1 VPGSSPQCVLFMLV
15 VCLMFDDVGAEV
27 AGRDEI
33 FAKRRH
39 LSEEARP
46 PHCLKDFHV
55 TGSLTTQIPIKSS
68 LRMRSTS

>member
-1 VPGSSPQCVLFMLV
+1 V
-15 VCLMFDDVGAEV
+15 FDDVGEEV
-27 AGRDEI
+27 AGRGEI
-33 FAKRRH
+33 FAKRQRRH